1 MRLRS
6 PTRACYVGVGDGAAR
21 GRTEQEENRQH
32 VIMLTSQCL
41 SPTDPV
47 GLNRHKQEHLSR
59 MSLFLLTLVTSF
71 SSRP

>member
-32 VIMLTSQCL
+32 VIMQCPYEPVSLTY
-41 SPTDPV
+41 
-47 GLNRHKQEHLSR
+47 R
-59 MSLFLLTLVTSF
+59 
-71 SSRP
+71 SSWAKLP